1 MWTITVLFGGGG
13 SVNLI
18 FEDSLRALNVYET
31 LQQLRK
37 PADENYDPQVAL
49 TDDCGTKA
57 VIDIAEVICHTLQ
70 DVKRVQAG
78 NGELQLLNM
87 KANVAMQQKAQR
99 DPTLRLMMGQPGGM
113 VA

>member
-1 MWTITVLFGGGG
+1 MWTVTILFGGGG

-18 FEDSLRALNVYET
+18 YDDSQKALRLHEQLHALRNPSEDT
-31 LQQLRK
+31 
-37 PADENYDPQVAL
+37 YDPQVAVE
-49 TDDCGTKA
+49 DEYGTKA

-70 DVKRVQAG
+70 DVKRVQIGA
-78 NGELQLLNM
+78 GELQLLNM